1 MNSIS
6 AEDCNHEAGLFAPR
20 IDRSRCEGKEDC
32 VRVCPYHVFDVRKL
46 TGSERGELSL
56 FIRFKIFV
64 HGGKQAFAVR
74 TDECHACGLCV
85 QACPERA
92 IKLRKVTEVI

>member
-1 MNSIS
+1 MSSIPR
-6 AEDCNHEAGLFAPR
+6 EDCKHEAGLFAPR

-32 VRVCPYHVFDVRKL
+32 VSVCPYGVFDVRKL
-46 TGSERGELSL
+46 TAAERGELSL
-56 FIRFKIFV
+56 LARVKVFA

-74 TDECHACGLCV
+74 ADDCHACGLCV

-92 IKLRKVTEVI
+92 IKLKAVPEVI